1 MHLDVVDLRDF
12 YYGTHLGAVAQRRLQ
27 GALRALWPRVAG
39 LSVASFGFGAPL
51 MRPFKREAARSIVMM
66 PAAQGVVQWPREGPN
81 AAALTAPYD
90 WPIQTGFLDRLI
102 LAHALETVER
112 PAKLLEESWRVL
124 APEGRLLV
132 IAPNRSGLWARRDGT
147 PFGYGRPYSFDQLD
161 SLLAAHGFG
170 IERRQGALYFPPSQR
185 RWWLRAAGLT
195 ERIGN
200 RLDLQRLAGVLI
212 VEAVKRVPAPR
223 NGLRE
228 RASAP
233 LEALGAIIR
242 PTPAPSP
249 AGRGAATF
257 RQLDFEDAQ
266 RLSKTLDGAA
276 SHLTKS

>member
-27 GALRALWPRVAG
+27 IALRGLWPRVAG
-39 LSVASFGFGAPL
+39 MSVASFGFGAPL
-51 MRPFKREAARSIVMM
+51 MRPFKREAARAIVMM

-81 AAALTAPYD
+81 AAVLTAPYD
-90 WPIQTGFLDRLI
+90 WPIQTGFLDRLM
-102 LAHALETVER
+102 LAHALENVEQSAR
-112 PAKLLEESWRVL
+112 LLEECWRTL

-161 SLLAAHGFG
+161 AQLAAHGFG
-170 IERRQGALYFPPSQR
+170 IERHQGALYFPPSQR
-185 RWWLRAAGLT
+185 RWWLRAAGVT

-212 VEAVKRVPAPR
+212 VEAVKRVAAPR

-228 RASAP
+228 RAAAP

-242 PTPAPSP
+242 PKPTPAPVGRSGP
-249 AGRGAATF
+249 RFRGCANGSDAG
-257 RQLDFEDAQ
+257 
-266 RLSKTLDGAA
+266 
-276 SHLTKS
+276 